1 VSDAV
6 RLSVENGVARLILAE
21 PETRNAFTEAVATD
35 LAAHLATL
43 EERTE
48 VRCLVVEGE
57 GTAFSAGGD
66 VAHMR
71 DRLESDT
78 PVDET
83 VRALARR
90 TRDTIARLHALPVP
104 TVAAVDGPAVG
115 AGANLAL
122 ACDLQLASDR
132 ASIGF
137 VFRQVG
143 LTVDMGTSY
152 LLPRVVGSNVAKELV
167 YTGEVVEAER
177 AAELGLFNHVYP
189 ADEFEAA
196 LAETVDRIAS
206 GPTVALGHAKRL
218 LEAGLGKSF
227 AAAQRDEATTQG
239 IVYGTE
245 DHAEGVTAFLED
257 RSPAFEGR

>member
-1 VSDAV
+1 MSDAV
-6 RLSVENGVARLILAE
+6 RLSVEDGVARLVLAE
-21 PETRNAFTEAVATD
+21 PETRNAFTDAVAAD

-43 EERTE
+43 EERTD

-57 GTAFSAGGD
+57 GPAFSAGGD
-66 VAHMR
+66 VEHMR

-122 ACDLQLASDR
+122 ACDLQVASDR

-152 LLPRVVGSNVAKELV
+152 LLPRVVGINVAKELV

-177 AAELGLFNHVYP
+177 AAALGLFNHVYP
-189 ADEFEAA
+189 ADEFESA
-196 LAETVDRIAS
+196 LAETVDRIAA

-218 LEAGLGKSF
+218 LEEGLGKSF
-227 AAAQRDEATTQG
+227 AAAQRDEATAQG
-239 IVYGTE
+239 IVYGTD

-257 RSPAFEGR
+257 RPPAFEGQ